1 MARRKDPE
9 PFQPRTR
16 MGSKYSPQT
25 RERVVRLVLEEGD
38 KFANERQ
45 ACQQIADQFGMH
57 RETVRRWV
65 KEARIE
71 AGQLPP
77 DADEKDRVIAELRR
91 ENAELEQ
98 TVEILKAAT
107 SFFARECDPLP
118 PSSASSS
125 PSTEP
130 GSESHRSV
138 ER

>member
-1 MARRKDPE
+1 MGRH
-9 PFQPRTR
+9 
-16 MGSKYSPQT
+16 GSKYGSST
-25 RERVVRLVLEEGD
+25 RERAVRLVLEQGD
-38 KFANERQ
+38 QFANEFQ
-45 ACQQIADQFGMH
+45 ACTEIARQLGMH
-57 RETVRRWV
+57 RETLRRWV

-71 AGQLPP
+71 AGELPP

-118 PSSASSS
+118 MSSAGSSS
-125 PSTEP
+125 STET
-130 GSESHRSV
+130 GSESHRSA

>member
-1 MARRKDPE
+1 MGSHSK
-9 PFQPRTR
+9 FSPRTR
-16 MGSKYSPQT
+16 
-25 RERVVRLVLEEGD
+25 ERAVRLVLEQGD
-38 KFANERQ
+38 RFRNEFQ
-45 ACQQIADQFGMH
+45 ACTEVAKQLGMH

-65 KEARIE
+65 KQARIE
-71 AGQLPP
+71 AGELPP
-77 DADEKDRVIAELRR
+77 DADAKDRVIAELKR

-118 PSSASSS
+118 LSSAGSS
-125 PSTEP
+125 PSIGN

>member
-1 MARRKDPE
+1 MSGRA
-9 PFQPRTR
+9 Q
-16 MGSKYSPQT
+16 GSKYSPQT
-25 RERVVRLVLEEGD
+25 RERVVRLVLEQSD
-38 KFANERQ
+38 QFRNEFQ
-45 ACQQIADQFGMH
+45 ACAAVAEKFGMH

-65 KEARIE
+65 REARVA
-71 AGQLPP
+71 AGELPAHP
-77 DADEKDRVIAELRR
+77 DEKDRQIAELRR
-91 ENAELEQ
+91 ENAELAQ

-125 PSTEP
+125 PSTGT